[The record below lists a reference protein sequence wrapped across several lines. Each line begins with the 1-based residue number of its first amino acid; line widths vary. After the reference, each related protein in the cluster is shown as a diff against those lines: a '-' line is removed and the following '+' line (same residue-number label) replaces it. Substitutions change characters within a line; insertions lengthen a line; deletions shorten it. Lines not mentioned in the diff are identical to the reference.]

1 MMKKTL
7 SLLLTL
13 LIVSAMLPMTAVS
26 VSAESGMLTDGDYS
40 YVVLDNGTAEIK
52 KYNGAQTQI
61 TVPTELGGTEV
72 SSIGAYVYENNK
84 TIESVTIPDGI
95 TTIGDRAFGGCSALR
110 EVTIGA
116 DVSKIISA
124 AFEKCTALTSID
136 IPSNV
141 KIVDQY
147 VFSNCSALTE
157 VTLHEGLEQLG
168 LDFLYG
174 TAVSSVYIPAT
185 LTWAQSAF
193 YGATALENVTF
204 GEGFSTILY
213 DMFKASS
220 LKELTIPDSVT
231 KIDRGAFCD
240 MPELESLVIPDSVT
254 EIGQYL
260 ASNCPKLTS
269 FSFGTGVNYIP
280 SDAFSRCTGL
290 KEINIPTHITE
301 IRFNAFAECTGL
313 TEVEIPSN
321 VTKLEGYVFGGCTN
335 IVSVTLNEGL
345 AELGVRAFGSTAIT
359 EVTIPS
365 TVTTGSSPFIR
376 CAALKTINLPDGIT
390 TIINGL
396 YEGTGIESV
405 TLPEGVILLKD
416 SAFRDCTQ
424 LTEVNLPSTLETI
437 EQRAFVGCTA
447 LTQIDIPQSVKTIGS
462 WAFSGT
468 SALTECTL
476 HEGVETMGIAVF
488 EDSALTSIYVPASL
502 NRTQWPFDRSNISE
516 FTLGE
521 GITELPE
528 DLFRGCKLI
537 TEFHIPSTVTKIGS
551 CAFSG
556 CTALEKIEIPDS
568 VKEIGYG
575 AFEGT
580 TSLKSIDLP
589 EGLEVLGGHVFRYNS
604 AVTSLNVPATLKQTN
619 APLSESNISEVTFSD
634 GITELPNELF
644 SGARKLTK
652 VKIPSTVTAIGSD
665 CFRNTGIESVNIP
678 DSVKTIGKQAF
689 YDCFELRAVKIGN
702 GVSTLPSYCFAN
714 CSSLQNVVI
723 PDTVTA
729 MADGVF
735 YGTGLRF
742 LRLPQ
747 GIKTI
752 SYHAFE
758 NSKELT
764 EVVCSDELTSVGD
777 SAFNNCESFTTL
789 RSAAQDVDFS
799 NSSFGNCPKFYDKRF
814 DVYNRQKTAIESTG
828 NIGIDSTL
836 IHFTLR
842 YDIRDDWAD
851 EDIVMNKLYLNL
863 PDNLEIMPA
872 SFSAEG
878 FDFDADTYKGDYRSF
893 DMTGGK
899 SRGAMR
905 FSAYLKGTNDSLKD
919 VSASAEFRYKG
930 KYFNKP
936 LGDVKLTVSKL
947 SLFTSNKITKTS
959 TVVSGYS
966 AFPGKDV
973 SIHITHLNSDG
984 TKGETITHT
993 VTPNKYTGKYIS
1005 DALPILA
1012 KGDTA
1017 ENGDRFE
1024 IYAECSGT
1032 KSDTVTFSYIP
1043 HAVTV
1048 EKAIETVNITRFI
1061 SPGVTNISHSDQANV
1076 FDITDIFTRGTS
1088 PVVVLNPAEM
1098 LQFKFRLNND
1108 ENVSDIILMSNRDG
1122 NWQFMELFYDS
1133 DSDMWIGEGNFD
1145 IPGHENVPGQY
1156 NLPGELHLFY
1166 YYGERKDTYR
1176 SHYYGEK
1183 PKTASTGMNAKDIA
1197 SVSATEPDED
1207 EDDEE
1212 DEEDIFY
1219 YDKDG
1224 KPHGKLGD
1232 YHETIREAAKDVFID
1247 LVQGDIPG
1255 ALSDATVGGLK
1266 ALWEWGNKDDNFF
1279 RATHHG
1285 YSIGPDGMIVFP
1297 EDHVGMVDPNSKQ
1310 RNAIDPSGYV
1320 YEAVEGNRVAGATAT
1335 IYKFNNET
1343 GEWQEW
1349 NAADFEQENPL
1360 RTNNEGAYAWFT
1372 DEGRFK
1378 VTVSKDGYESVTSEE
1393 FDIPPEKLGLN
1404 FSLVDRTTHP
1414 TATLEK
1420 AAEPDTYTLRFNKY
1434 MQVDTVTLD
1443 TIDMEG
1449 LADAAI
1455 TPVYL
1460 SEGDAYAD
1468 TFTVTG
1474 TRHGDAVK
1482 ASVTDAALSY
1492 SGVSAVPETVCAKGT
1507 ILGDVDAD
1515 GKVSIIDATYIQRKL
1530 AGIPIP
1536 FTFAEDIADTDED
1549 GNVTII
1555 DVTFIQ
1561 RWLVNLPANEAIGKP
1576 PVPKS

>member
-1 MMKKTL
+1 MMKRIL
-7 SLLLTL
+7 SLVLTFLLLAAVLPLHAVT
-13 LIVSAMLPMTAVS
+13 VSAAS
-26 VSAESGMLTDGDYS
+26 LTDGDYT
-40 YVVLDNGTAEIK
+40 YELRGDGTAELK
-52 KYNGAQTQI
+52 KYNGHETQI
-61 TVPTELGGTEV
+61 IVPTELGGVQVT
-72 SSIGAYVYENNK
+72 SIGAYVYENNK

-110 EVTIGA
+110 EVAIGA
-116 DVSKIISA
+116 DVSTIITA

-141 KIVDQY
+141 KNIEHY

-157 VTLHEGLEQLG
+157 VTLHEGLERLG
-168 LDFLYG
+168 YDFLYG

-185 LTWAQSAF
+185 LTSAQSAF
-193 YGATALENVTF
+193 YGAAALESVTF

-213 DMFKASS
+213 DMFKGSS

-254 EIGQYL
+254 EIGLNL

-269 FSFGTGVNYIP
+269 FTFGTGVNYIP
-280 SDAFSRCTGL
+280 ADAFSRCTGL
-290 KEINIPTHITE
+290 KEINIPAHITE

-345 AELGVRAFGSTAIT
+345 VDIGSNTFNSAAIT
-359 EVTIPS
+359 EITIPR
-365 TVTTGSSPFIR
+365 TVTQGSSPFIR

-396 YEGTGIESV
+396 YEGSGVESV
-405 TLPEGVILLKD
+405 TLPEGVTLLKD

-468 SALTECTL
+468 TALTECTL
-476 HEGVETMGIAVF
+476 HEGVERMGIAVF
-488 EDSALTSIYVPASL
+488 ENSALTSIYVPASL
-502 NRTQWPFDRSNISE
+502 NQTQWPFDRSNISE
-516 FTLGE
+516 YTLGE
-521 GITELPE
+521 GITELPD

-537 TEFHIPSTVTKIGS
+537 TEFHIPSTVTKIGIG
-551 CAFSG
+551 AFSG

-568 VKEIGYG
+568 VKEIGNG

-580 TSLKSIDLP
+580 TSLKNIDLP
-589 EGLEVLGGHVFRYNS
+589 EGLEVLGSHVFRYNS
-604 AVTSLNVPATLKQTN
+604 GVTSLKFPASLKRTN
-619 APLSESNISEVTFSD
+619 SPLDDSNISTVTFAD
-634 GITELPNELF
+634 GITTLPTDMF
-644 SGARKLTK
+644 YGADYVKK
-652 VKIPSTVTAIGSD
+652 VKIPSTVTSIGND
-665 CFRNTGIESVNIP
+665 CFRRSGIESVTIP
-678 DSVKTIGKQAF
+678 DSVETIGKSAF
-689 YDCFELRAVKIGN
+689 YDCFDLRAVKIGS

-714 CSSLQNVVI
+714 CVSLQNVVI
-723 PDTVTA
+723 PDTVIA
-729 MADGVF
+729 LADGVF
-735 YGTGLRF
+735 YNTGLTF
-742 LRLPQ
+742 VRLPQ
-747 GIKTI
+747 TI
-752 SYHAFE
+752 HAISMHAFE
-758 NSKELT
+758 NCKELT

-777 SAFNNCESFTTL
+777 SAFYNCASFTTL
-789 RSAAQDVDFS
+789 RSAAEDVDFS
-799 NSSFGNCPKFYDKRF
+799 NTSFGNCPKFYDKRF
-814 DVYNRQKTAIESTG
+814 DVFNRHKTGIESSG
-828 NIGIDSTL
+828 SIGINETL
-836 IHFTLR
+836 MHFTLR

-863 PDNLEIMPA
+863 PDNLDIVTS

-878 FDFDADTYKGDYRSF
+878 FDFDADTYKGDYKSF
-893 DMTGGK
+893 DLTGAK
-899 SRGAMR
+899 TKGALR
-905 FSAYLKGTNDSLKD
+905 FSAYLKGTNETLREL
-919 VSASAEFRYKG
+919 SASAEFRYKG

-947 SLFTSNKITKTS
+947 SLFASNKVTKTS

-966 AFPGKDV
+966 AFSGKNV
-973 SIHITHLNSDG
+973 NIHITRLNGDG
-984 TKGETITHT
+984 SKGDTVSYA

-1005 DALPILA
+1005 EPLSIVGED
-1012 KGDTA
+1012 DTVT
-1017 ENGDRFE
+1017 NGDKFE
-1024 IYAECSGT
+1024 VYAECGGT
-1032 KSDTVTFSYIP
+1032 VSDTVTLIYLP
-1043 HAVTV
+1043 NTVTV
-1048 EKAIETVNITRFI
+1048 EKAIETVNITNFI

-1076 FDITDIFTRGTS
+1076 YDITNIFTRGAS

-1108 ENVSDIILMSNRDG
+1108 ENVSDVILMSNRDG
-1122 NWQFMELFYDS
+1122 NWQFMELFYDA

-1145 IPGHENVPGQY
+1145 VTSHTIVPGQY

-1166 YYGERKDTYR
+1166 YYGERRDAYR
-1176 SHYYGEK
+1176 SHYYGIK
-1183 PKTASTGMNAKDIA
+1183 SAAASAA
-1197 SVSATEPDED
+1197 SDLKAPAPVSATEPP
-1207 EDDEE
+1207 EE
-1212 DEEDIFY
+1212 DEEEDEDEIFY

-1224 KPHGKLGD
+1224 KPHGKLPD
-1232 YHETIREAAKDVFID
+1232 YNETIREAAKDIFID
-1247 LVQGDIPG
+1247 IVQGDIPG
-1255 ALSDATVGGLK
+1255 AISDATVGGLK

-1310 RNAIDPSGYV
+1310 RNVIDPSGV
-1320 YEAVEGNRVAGATAT
+1320 VWEAVEGNRVEGATAT
-1335 IYKFNNET
+1335 IYKLNEDT
-1343 GEWQEW
+1343 GEWNEW

-1378 VTVSKDGYESVTSEE
+1378 VTISKDGYESVTSEE

-1404 FSLVDRTTHP
+1404 FSLVDHTTHP
-1414 TATLEK
+1414 TAGVTRDYETGAYMLRFSK
-1420 AAEPDTYTLRFNKY
+1420 FMQPDTVNT
-1434 MQVDTVTLD
+1434 DTVKIT
-1443 TIDMEG
+1443 G
-1449 LADAAI
+1449 LRDVTI

-1460 SEGDAYAD
+1460 SDGDAYAD
-1468 TFTVTG
+1468 TFAVMGTATG
-1474 TRHGDAVK
+1474 DDVAFTLCE
-1482 ASVTDAALSY
+1482 SLLSY
-1492 SGVSAVPETVCAKGT
+1492 SGVTAKAETISFKEM
-1507 ILGDVDAD
+1507 ILGDID
-1515 GKVSIIDATYIQRKL
+1515 GDGTVTIIDATLLQRHL
-1530 AGIPIP
+1530 VDIP
-1536 FTFAEDIADTDED
+1536 TYAYQEDAADTDLD
-1549 GNVTII
+1549 GSVTII
-1555 DVTFIQ
+1555 DATLIQ
-1561 RWLVNLPANEAIGKP
+1561 RWLAGMTTNDAIGKP
-1576 PVPKS
+1576 ISE